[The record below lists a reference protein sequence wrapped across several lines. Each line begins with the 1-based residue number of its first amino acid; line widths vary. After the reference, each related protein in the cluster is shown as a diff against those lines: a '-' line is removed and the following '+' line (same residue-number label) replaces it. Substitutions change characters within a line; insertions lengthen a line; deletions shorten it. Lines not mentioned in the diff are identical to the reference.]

1 MMRDDKVLYTLEEVR
16 AVLACSKWKVYA
28 YVKDGKLD
36 MVKLG
41 RVSRIT
47 DESLRKLVRE
57 LPKAEM
63 RTL

>member
-1 MMRDDKVLYTLEEVR
+1 MMRDDKVLYTLDEVR
-16 AVLACSKWKVYA
+16 AVLSCSKWKVYD
-28 YVKDGKLD
+28 YVKAGQLD